1 MRGLRID
8 NSLVAHFVRCAAG
21 IAGVGTFPVHIHDM
35 QATILNLCCRDNER
49 LTERYQ
55 DGKYRLTDIHGNVQ
69 DGLVAYCLGIRTG

>member
-1 MRGLRID
+1 
-8 NSLVAHFVRCAAG
+8 
-21 IAGVGTFPVHIHDM
+21 M